1 MAPRAPAPET
11 GPDSFRVWEI
21 KTQGKKGTSKEDDD
35 HARALLEKTAWQV
48 QPIMR
53 KRGWRVGVLLEM
65 PPKVRGRLGDNWNR
79 GARVRL
85 KLKKDDGTW
94 EVYEQVLAVMLHEL
108 VHNEF
113 GPHDGKFFARLA
125 ELEVECE
132 DLMAKGVGG
141 SGVGFDAN
149 SVGKLGHRGGWGE
162 IETRDAK
169 TAAIDAAQK
178 RQKQHAAMGPPGGRY
193 LGGSGG
199 GAETKSPRSAAA
211 QAAEK
216 RAKHEAFAKE
226 HGLMDDVVVLSDDD
240 EEVDDEIVEV
250 LEKAPETKKTN
261 PKPKLQF
268 SFQGLGKCPCCA
280 VPRADETHVARCQ
293 ATKAKSTDKNVQQ
306 PLEFETPASRDGG
319 SAASSVHKKNPTPPS
334 PRVESGKRKQKT
346 TSPPP
351 DVIVLDDSDDETPDP
366 PARSRSL
373 NNSKATP
380 SNNSKAT
387 TASNN
392 SNKTW
397 RCGSCTLVNAEAE
410 ARCGACDLWR
420 FSKGAPATDW

>member
-113 GPHDGKFFARLA
+113 EPHDGKFFARLA

-149 SVGKLGHRGGWGE
+149 SVGKLGHRGG
-162 IETRDAK
+162 
-169 TAAIDAAQK
+169 
-178 RQKQHAAMGPPGGRY
+178 GGADRNQRCEN
-193 LGGSGG
+193 SRNRR
-199 GAETKSPRSAAA
+199 GAETAKTTRRDGTAGGPVPGRLRWWCRNQIPKVRRRASRGKKGETRSLR
-211 QAAEK
+211 E
-216 RAKHEAFAKE
+216 R
-226 HGLMDDVVVLSDDD
+226 
-240 EEVDDEIVEV
+240 
-250 LEKAPETKKTN
+250 T
-261 PKPKLQF
+261 
-268 SFQGLGKCPCCA
+268 
-280 VPRADETHVARCQ
+280 RAD
-293 ATKAKSTDKNVQQ
+293 
-306 PLEFETPASRDGG
+306 G
-319 SAASSVHKKNPTPPS
+319 
-334 PRVESGKRKQKT
+334 
-346 TSPPP
+346 
-351 DVIVLDDSDDETPDP
+351 
-366 PARSRSL
+366 
-373 NNSKATP
+373 
-380 SNNSKAT
+380 
-387 TASNN
+387 
-392 SNKTW
+392 
-397 RCGSCTLVNAEAE
+397 
-410 ARCGACDLWR
+410 
-420 FSKGAPATDW
+420 